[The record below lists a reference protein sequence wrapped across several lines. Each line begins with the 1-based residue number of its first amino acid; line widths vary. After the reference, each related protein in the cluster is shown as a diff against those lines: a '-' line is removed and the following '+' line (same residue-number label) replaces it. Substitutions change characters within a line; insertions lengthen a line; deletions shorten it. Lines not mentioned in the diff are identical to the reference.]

1 MKTHIRIHTG
11 EKPYSCTVEG
21 CDKKFTTQGHLKDHI
36 RRHNNERSFVCTLCG
51 ASFLRASTLKI
62 HNRRHT
68 GERPYKCLHP
78 DCGKSFSES
87 GNLKTHMKTHDETR
101 EGRRQIRRNRK
112 IMKCEKDSIF
122 QVPDE
127 AFKRF
132 LSPGE
137 KLQEDDNIPVNL
149 VRGLKSGSGIESI
162 NLDDIPVCDPDFN
175 HSPPSSFYMAQPLTP
190 ACLNPR
196 LNCNFNNP
204 QIILKSLASMTPST
218 FSQQAVPGPKVLS
231 PSPRNFIGGYADFTS
246 FAQDAGDV
254 NGLLLDPGNVSP
266 YFTDIAY
273 VPPVYTQPSTNKKEE
288 S

>member
-132 LSPGE
+132 LSP
-137 KLQEDDNIPVNL
+137 D
-149 VRGLKSGSGIESI
+149 RKS
-162 NLDDIPVCDPDFN
+162 V
-175 HSPPSSFYMAQPLTP
+175 
-190 ACLNPR
+190 
-196 LNCNFNNP
+196 
-204 QIILKSLASMTPST
+204 
-218 FSQQAVPGPKVLS
+218 V
-231 PSPRNFIGGYADFTS
+231 
-246 FAQDAGDV
+246 
-254 NGLLLDPGNVSP
+254 
-266 YFTDIAY
+266 
-273 VPPVYTQPSTNKKEE
+273 
-288 S
+288 